1 MKYDLAKIL
10 AEIRQDERAGK
21 GSEKDKT
28 LTQAEIRARARNRR
42 QAADS
47 AKPPPK

>member
-1 MKYDLAKIL
+1 VKYDLAKML
-10 AEIRQDERAGK
+10 AEIKHDERAGK
-21 GSEKDKT
+21 ASDKDKT

-42 QAADS
+42 KADS

>member
-1 MKYDLAKIL
+1 MKYDLARML

-21 GSEKDKT
+21 GSDKDKT

-42 QAADS
+42 KADS

>member
-1 MKYDLAKIL
+1 MKYDLAKML
-10 AEIRQDERAGK
+10 AEIQRDERAGK
-21 GSEKDKT
+21 GAEKEKV

-42 QAADS
+42 KAADS